1 MSAASEE
8 RCSLMGCHRHHKGRR
23 ACAERSVKRSKRS
36 KRRSR
41 MGCRRRCEGRRAC
54 TERSIERSKQSMR
67 FDRMGCRR
75 DRKGR
80 RACAERGI
88 ERNTRSERHSHT
100 SCRCRWRE
108 RRAGA
113 ERSIE
118 GSKRG
123 SSWSPIST
131 EGVGH
136 QGGREPPRR
145 QESRYMGASRP
156 PGASLCASRPTTV
169 AAPRGCI
176 SAHTRVLE
184 RVR

>member
-1 MSAASEE
+1 MRARGEALSAASEE
-8 RCSLMGCHRHHKGRR
+8 RGSHMGCHRHHKGRR

-36 KRRSR
+36 KRCSR
-41 MGCRRRCEGRRAC
+41 MGCHRHC
-54 TERSIERSKQSMR
+54 
-67 FDRMGCRR
+67 
-75 DRKGR
+75 KGR

-88 ERNTRSERHSHT
+88 ERNTQSERYSHT
-100 SCRCRWRE
+100 SCRRRWKE

-113 ERSIE
+113 EPSIE
-118 GSKRG
+118 GSWRS

-136 QGGREPPRR
+136 QGGENPGR